1 MKIKALYSLV
11 LLFVTTSLY
20 AQDTLPN
27 FSVKNA
33 GNNRIVIGW
42 NNQFENIRQIS
53 IQRSFDSLKNYKTI
67 LTVAD
72 PTTPQNGFVDT
83 KATNDHMFY
92 RLYILLDKGVYLFS
106 DAKKPVLDT
115 AKVEEREPF
124 KPAVDTP
131 VVLVDSLGRVIDTIS
146 KVNKKP
152 VVPSFVPSKYIYTYK
167 DGYVRISLPDDA
179 AKKYLI
185 KFFDADNNL
194 LFELKD
200 FTDRSFKLE
209 KSNFYKAGWY
219 FFELYENGE
228 LLEKH
233 KFLLTKDF

>member
-11 LLFVTTSLY
+11 LLFVASSLY

-106 DAKKPVLDT
+106 DAKKPVIDT
-115 AKVEEREPF
+115 AKVEGREPF
-124 KPAVDTP
+124 KPVVDTP

-167 DGYVRISLPDDA
+167 DGYVRISLPDDP

-200 FTDRSFKLE
+200 FPDRSFKLE

-219 FFELYENGE
+219 FFELYENSE

>member
-1 MKIKALYSLV
+1 MKVKALYSLI
-11 LLFVTTSLY
+11 LLFVAPQLY
-20 AQDTLPN
+20 AQDTLPD

-33 GNNRIVIGW
+33 GNNRIIIGW
-42 NNQFENIRQIS
+42 TNKFENIRQIS

-72 PTTPQNGFVDT
+72 PTTPQNGFADT
-83 KATNDHMFY
+83 KAPNDHMFY

-106 DAKKPVLDT
+106 DVKKPVLDT
-115 AKVEEREPF
+115 SKAISTEPF
-124 KPAVDTP
+124 KPSMDTP
-131 VVLVDSLGRVIDTIS
+131 VIVIDSLGRVLDTLS
-146 KVNKKP
+146 RVNKKP
-152 VVPSFVPSKYIYTYK
+152 VIPAFVPSRYVYTYK
-167 DGYVRISLPDDA
+167 DGYVRVSLPDEPS
-179 AKKYLI
+179 KTYSI
-185 KFFDADNNL
+185 KFFDADNNP
-194 LFELKD
+194 LFELKNL
-200 FTDRSFKLE
+200 TERNFKLE